1 MIHSGRILICVL
13 LAATAPSIFGGCGT
27 TPPSRF
33 YAITSTIP
41 ARQLAADTT
50 GAIVT
55 IGPVQIPDYLDRPQ
69 IVTVTG
75 TNELILGE
83 YDLWAGSLKDDINRV
98 LIENVSS
105 FLGGGV
111 SVASWKTPLRNA
123 NKVPVSIIRIDAIP
137 GKSVTLKAQWTVFL
151 KDSRT
156 PGAFKDA
163 TIIEPVTGTD
173 YRSVVAAMSKTV
185 SELSRLLADSVKQV
199 LEGGKS
205 TDSHN

>member
-1 MIHSGRILICVL
+1 MIHSSRIFIYGILAVAVL
-13 LAATAPSIFGGCGT
+13 SIFGGCGT
-27 TPPSRF
+27 TPPARF
-33 YAITSTIP
+33 YAITSTISALP
-41 ARQLAADTT
+41 LAADPT

-55 IGPVQIPDYLDRPQ
+55 IGPVQIPEYLDRPQ

-105 FLGGGV
+105 LLGGAV

-123 NKVPVSIIRIDAIP
+123 NKVPVSIVRIDAIP
-137 GKSVTLKAQWTVFL
+137 GKSVTLKAQWTVFA

-156 PGAFKDA
+156 PAAFKDA
-163 TIIEPVTGTD
+163 TIAEPLTGTD
-173 YRSVVAAMSKTV
+173 YRSVVAAMSKVV
-185 SELSRLLADSVKQV
+185 SELSSLVAVSVKQV
-199 LEGGKS
+199 LERGKE
-205 TDSHN
+205 TNGQN